1 MKTYLAKRNH
11 KSDSEAIKIISK
23 YGVAKVLEINRD
35 SILEEFVDFKVVP
48 LGPKNLGSLLRKIH
62 SEKDSSGISLVH
74 GDFGEHNT
82 TRINGEPKCFDY
94 EYAHFGNTYS
104 DIGKVV
110 LRNCDGWESFADF
123 FIYYNKKLPDPEEF
137 KEGLIYFCDW
147 QSSLRLEKDVPYSEV
162 PLVRKNRLLRI
173 KDKNLCRILEAFKS
187 GVNLK

>member
-1 MKTYLAKRNH
+1 MKTYLAKRDH
-11 KSDSEAIKIISK
+11 MSSSEAIQRISK
-23 YGVAKVLEINRD
+23 YGLAKVLKINED

-82 TRINGEPKCFDY
+82 TIINGESICFDY
-94 EYAHFGNTYS
+94 EYTHFGNIYS

-110 LRNCDGWESFADF
+110 LRDCSGWQEFTDF
-123 FIYYNKKLPDPEEF
+123 FICYNGVLPDSNEF

-147 QSSLRLEKDVPYSEV
+147 QNSLRLEKEVPYSEV

-173 KDKNLCRILEAFKS
+173 KDKNLGRILEAFKS
-187 GVNLK
+187 EVKL